1 MKVAWNM
8 VLKRKSKDALPWK
21 AHFASMVLP
30 AITCLL
36 SGKVWWVE
44 EGNRSYCKILKGA
57 EFSICFTVYFFFFI
71 PVQQKLLFH
80 GSLRSA
86 CSRWKEVECIW
97 ESSQVLMAFSCW
109 WYEQLNLLKRQ
120 CCFPLTPI
128 SYPILSECIVLDHL
142 PKPVCFIKFF

>member
-30 AITCLL
+30 DIACLL

-57 EFSICFTVYFFFFI
+57 EFSICFTVYFFFFYSC
-71 PVQQKLLFH
+71 PTKAAFPWEPEECVFQMKGSGMHLREQPSFDGFFLLMVWAAKSFKKAVLLSSYPYQLSHPFWMYCTWSSAKTCLFH
-80 GSLRSA
+80 
-86 CSRWKEVECIW
+86 
-97 ESSQVLMAFSCW
+97 
-109 WYEQLNLLKRQ
+109 
-120 CCFPLTPI
+120 
-128 SYPILSECIVLDHL
+128 
-142 PKPVCFIKFF
+142 